1 MNCIKFSGVVTID
14 QLTICNGSDMYGIR
28 CCVMVHYT
36 LNVPC
41 WDYTSLKIE
50 QIKDNLVML
59 LRRVVHVS
67 ETSGEVPKS
76 VHDDGVNNRDSF
88 YNTPGNVL

>member
-50 QIKDNLVML
+50 QIKDNLGML
-59 LRRVVHVS
+59 LTLCTRKWFVHYCLLTRKLMLSV
-67 ETSGEVPKS
+67 EVKVAS
-76 VHDDGVNNRDSF
+76 VA
-88 YNTPGNVL
+88 